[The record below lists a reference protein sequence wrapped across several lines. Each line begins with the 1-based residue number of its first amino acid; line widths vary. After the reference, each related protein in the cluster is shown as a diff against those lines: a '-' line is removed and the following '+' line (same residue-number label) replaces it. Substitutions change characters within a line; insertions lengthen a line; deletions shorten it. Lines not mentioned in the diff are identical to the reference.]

1 MVRISSGLGLWAW
14 TLGIP
19 AGTKQ
24 AGDAKKFLEWVT
36 SKSYIELL
44 AAKNGWGAVPTGTR
58 QSTYDNL
65 KFQDAV
71 VFADAELKA
80 ILSADPTNSTFN
92 LSPYNGVQFAAVQSS
107 KPLEQL

>member
-36 SKSYIELL
+36 SKSYNELL

-65 KFQDAV
+65 RFQADAV
-71 VFADAELKA
+71 FAEAELKA
-80 ILSADPTNSTFN
+80 IWSADPTSSTFN
-92 LSPYNGVQFAAVQSS
+92 PSLYNGVQFAAIPEF